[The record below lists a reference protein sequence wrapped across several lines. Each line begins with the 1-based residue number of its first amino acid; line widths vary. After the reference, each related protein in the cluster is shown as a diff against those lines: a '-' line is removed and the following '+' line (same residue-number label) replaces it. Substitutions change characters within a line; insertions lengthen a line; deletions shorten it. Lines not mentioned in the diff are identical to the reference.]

1 MRVNPSNQHQRG
13 RPIRLSDGRR
23 RHFLFTGAQPA
34 LPIYVESI
42 GYNPEQ
48 ESVDREEGYPCFHW
62 LETVSGEGII
72 EVAGQ
77 SLTLPPHTGILLY
90 PNIKHSYRKGGDE
103 WSTSYITFDGSQA
116 APMVTSL
123 GFRHSEWFKWEQEA
137 SELSGHLHRML
148 GAIETADDRSGLD
161 ASSGLYRFLLLLKK
175 YGQVGSGSSLFQHME
190 RLNPL
195 LAWLDS
201 NYSDPAVGLPEM
213 ADQLNVS
220 PRYLN
225 MLFRKAFGMTAYT
238 YLIQLRLS
246 KAKELIS
253 GLERKPI
260 MQIAQE
266 VGYRDASHF
275 ISVFRKAEGMTPEQF
290 RKLH

>member
-1 MRVNPSNQHQRG
+1 
-13 RPIRLSDGRR
+13 
-23 RHFLFTGAQPA
+23 
-34 LPIYVESI
+34 
-42 GYNPEQ
+42 
-48 ESVDREEGYPCFHW
+48 
-62 LETVSGEGII
+62 
-72 EVAGQ
+72 
-77 SLTLPPHTGILLY
+77 
-90 PNIKHSYRKGGDE
+90 
-103 WSTSYITFDGSQA
+103 
-116 APMVTSL
+116 
-123 GFRHSEWFKWEQEA
+123 
-137 SELSGHLHRML
+137 
-148 GAIETADDRSGLD
+148 
-161 ASSGLYRFLLLLKK
+161 
-175 YGQVGSGSSLFQHME
+175 ME

-201 NYSDPAVGLPEM
+201 HYSDPAVGLTEM

-253 GLERKPI
+253 GKERKPI